1 MQTLADEFAAM
12 KFDVRAF
19 LRELALS
26 QAYQRSSV
34 PPAGVEAEPE
44 RFLVALLK
52 PLTPEQLAWGMM
64 QATGLT
70 DAERL
75 ALGDKATEAA
85 LRAKLVGNE
94 GPFVAA
100 FGARPGQPE
109 GQSFEATL
117 EQALF
122 LRNGALI
129 RGWLAPRAGNLTD
142 RLGKLN
148 DADAVA
154 EELFLSVL

>member
-100 FGARPGQPE
+100 FRAGPAGGAEVRGDAGTGPVPAQRGAHPRLAGPAGGQPHRP
-109 GQSFEATL
+109 A
-117 EQALF
+117 
-122 LRNGALI
+122 R
-129 RGWLAPRAGNLTD
+129 
-142 RLGKLN
+142 
-148 DADAVA
+148 
-154 EELFLSVL
+154 